1 MDTSRFNS
9 WPRWASFL
17 ALCPIALAAHQ
28 FGSML
33 LLPILVCA
41 LVVMLLLAVRSKGW
55 PRRLMAI
62 DVLTLLL
69 VGSIAI
75 YHTSMGE
82 TTSLELAL
90 ILAPVLVLGSI
101 AFAWFLEE
109 DASPSGRP
117 GWLALHWNRALAFA
131 ILTLSLTLVISIWAF
146 GPTPRVMTYSWLAS
160 SFSFWPLLLLT
171 FACVLP
177 GPVGTIVSLIA
188 LAILEVA
195 LVWHIASTEVVVFQ
209 DHPLLWEELVSRVRD
224 PGSWDILVEGL
235 LSFQAALLTLVL
247 FGGLPALAKVLG
259 KMRRQSSFLVLLRIL
274 ALVLVCGSL
283 FVRQAISIS
292 PTLAERYLANSSAPW
307 SSVHD
312 RDFQPRVID
321 WNVAEQVRTHFEP
334 PIWEPV
340 AAPPLDTLAGRYRGR
355 SIVFLLL
362 ESQSPTN
369 VAGLGEGA
377 YAHKPS
383 APYLTRLMK
392 EGLFFTNY
400 IASGFDTRSAMWT
413 VLTGLP
419 LPMGDPAGVQRGPEA
434 ARVGRMPDFLALGYR
449 CDWLYAG
456 SPRFDNWDL
465 LMQGAGVRWWI
476 DAAESLNLPRDYW
489 TSWGMPDEALHTI
502 ALERY
507 RQALKE
513 TQSTF
518 IGVLTVSNHTPYSFP
533 DMVDGQRL
541 SKDQFG
547 GTRYADYA
555 MNELIEQLRSLP
567 EQDRPIIVVTAD
579 TSFIENLREIE
590 PWGILALEGLRIPGL
605 ILLPDGY
612 LAGER
617 YEGLFSHEDVLDLLY
632 MLVAPEEKTRG
643 GKFRAYRRAVA
654 FANSYQVLTR
664 NSYFASPKH
673 WFQIEGYW
681 SLRETEA
688 PPERSLIEKAWE
700 QHRKVDDKLWPTESE
715 PGPLPSD

>member
-1 MDTSRFNS
+1 
-9 WPRWASFL
+9 
-17 ALCPIALAAHQ
+17 
-28 FGSML
+28 ML